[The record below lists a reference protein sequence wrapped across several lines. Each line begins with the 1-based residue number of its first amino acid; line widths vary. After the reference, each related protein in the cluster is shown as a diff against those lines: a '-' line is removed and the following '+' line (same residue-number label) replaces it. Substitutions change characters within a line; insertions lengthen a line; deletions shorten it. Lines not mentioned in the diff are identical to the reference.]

1 MMTLSLR
8 RRRCYSL
15 FAISISFIMH
25 GSVQA
30 ETKGVGDAT
39 PEFHCID
46 LLTLRNM
53 SVRTIKST
61 EMLLLDGKVQNKTM
75 CRQADCCFYKT
86 DQSLY
91 CRHPRECEKL
101 KKNDISCPVPV
112 CMQRKRKETW
122 THWIVITIVLLSLL
136 TTTFYTKYKASQ
148 KLKERENNV
157 RKKLDM
163 EFPPTMYGKG
173 DKVKCQSDEDVC
185 CICLDGLEGTI
196 VRKLHCSHV
205 LHQACFDKWCLHAS
219 DPTSSTRRKRL
230 DQNTPEELLWACPFC
245 KHPAMPDPEHARP
258 TGQVTVAQQVQAG
271 SCNPGVVSEDEQPEV
286 IVEPMPGAEQAGP
299 SEMVAVVE
307 QGQSGS
313 CNPGAISDDEQPEVL
328 VEQQAGP
335 TGMVTVV
342 EQGQPGFC
350 DPGAFSEGEQPEVI
364 VEPLRQGEHSI
375 QR

>member
-1 MMTLSLR
+1 
-8 RRRCYSL
+8 
-15 FAISISFIMH
+15 MH

-30 ETKGVGDAT
+30 ETKGVGGAT
-39 PEFHCID
+39 NEFHCID
-46 LLTLRNM
+46 LHALRNM
-53 SVRTIKST
+53 SVSTSKST
-61 EMLLLDGKVQNKTM
+61 EI

-91 CRHPRECEKL
+91 CRNPPECEKL
-101 KKNDISCPVPV
+101 KKNDISCPVPI

-122 THWIVITIVLLSLL
+122 THWIVVAIVVLSML
-136 TTTFYTKYKASQ
+136 TTTVYRKYKTTQ

-219 DPTSSTRRKRL
+219 DPTSSTRRKSL
-230 DQNTPEELLWACPFC
+230 DRNTPEELLWACPFC
-245 KHPAMPDPEHARP
+245 KHPAMPDPEQARP
-258 TGQVTVAQQVQAG
+258 TGKVTVAQQVQAG
-271 SCNPGVVSEDEQPEV
+271 SCDPGVLSEDEQPEV
-286 IVEPMPGAEQAGP
+286 IVEPMPDAEQAGP
-299 SEMVAVVE
+299 QMVTVVA

-335 TGMVTVV
+335 TGVATVV
-342 EQGQPGFC
+342 EQGQPGSC
-350 DPGAFSEGEQPEVI
+350 DPGVVSEGEQPEVI